1 MVDWSNAGGTAGPC
15 HSLRPPPALPHG
27 EEGEEAER
35 DGGHREGRAVRAE
48 AQQQADEAPR
58 PPAGGE
64 PGAACRCPPPQS
76 PCLCLPVSRHV
87 VASLDM
93 GAGAGLADEACVL
106 PAAQWDELEQLGE
119 AVRRGPTPLIALAP
133 PPLAHCVCG
142 ITADRRRDGAGRDDA
157 ARRGG

>member
-1 MVDWSNAGGTAGPC
+1 MP
-15 HSLRPPPALPHG
+15 SLPPHPPALMAKKAKKQSGTGATVKAVQFAQKLSNKRTRRHG
-27 EEGEEAER
+27 PLQAESQAL
-35 DGGHREGRAVRAE
+35 RA
-48 AQQQADEAPR
+48 
-58 PPAGGE
+58 
-64 PGAACRCPPPQS
+64 GAPPPPS
-76 PCLCLPVSRHV
+76 PCLCLPVARHV

-119 AVRRGPTPLIALAP
+119 AVRRGPTPLIAL
-133 PPLAHCVCG
+133 PLAHCVCG